1 MARFFL
7 ITWPCLLLV
16 CCDKQGSSGAANL
29 ETSTRTKSSERSP
42 AAALG
47 IASRHAK
54 PPRDMIAEADD
65 LAPAERD
72 KALAAVAWEAIETD
86 QEIAHEAF
94 GKMSPGSLEKIRLI
108 QHYAM
113 RLAAQNRDEAI
124 AWAQAF
130 ENETEKCAALSQIAV
145 ALAET
150 DPLGAANLISES
162 GMAGR
167 EYDVAVVQVIQSWA
181 AKNPA
186 DAAAWVIRFP
196 PGPARKAGIQ
206 YIATRWLPADAPG
219 AFSWLAALKDDGVR
233 KEAALGL
240 EEAILQQP
248 QDIRDAWL
256 QHAEPEIGN
265 ELEQLREKAI
275 ETVGDN
281 IPPAQSSN

>member
-16 CCDKQGSSGAANL
+16 CCDKQGSSGAGNL

-42 AAALG
+42 AAAPG
-47 IASRHAK
+47 IA
-54 PPRDMIAEADD
+54 PRDMLAEADD
-65 LAPAERD
+65 RAPAERD
-72 KALAAVAWEAIETD
+72 RALAAVAWEAIETD

-124 AWAQAF
+124 AWARAF

-150 DPLGAANLISES
+150 DPWGAANLISES

-181 AKNPA
+181 AKSPA
-186 DAAAWVIRFP
+186 DAAAWVVRFP
-196 PGPARKAGIQ
+196 PGPARKAGIK
-206 YIATRWLPADAPG
+206 YIATRWLPADAPA
-219 AFSWLAALKDDGVR
+219 AFSWLATLQDEVVR

-248 QDIRDAWL
+248 QHIRDAWL
-256 QHAEPEIGN
+256 QHAEPGIRD
-265 ELEQLREKAI
+265 ELEQLRETAM
-275 ETVGDN
+275 EAVGDN
-281 IPPAQSSN
+281 IPQAQSSN